1 MNFPAIGAVAAGG
14 ALGCVARY
22 LVGVA
27 AVRLFGLGF
36 PWGTLFINVLGS
48 FVLGAFAQWFT
59 LSWNASQTTRLF
71 LTVGICGGFTTFSTY
86 LLDVAVLIE
95 RGALNAAVI
104 YAVISLTLGIAAL
117 YSGLYLVRF
126 LHP

>member
-1 MNFPAIGAVAAGG
+1 MNPAAIGAVAAGG
-14 ALGCVARY
+14 ALGSVGRY

-27 AVRLFGLGF
+27 SVRLLGLGF

-48 FVLGAFAQWFT
+48 FVLGAFAEWFA

-71 LTVGICGGFTTFSTY
+71 LTVGICGGFTTFSTFS
-86 LLDVAVLIE
+86 LDVAVLIG
-95 RGALNAAVI
+95 RGALNAAAI
-104 YAVISLTLGIAAL
+104 YAITSVVLGITAL
-117 YSGLYLVRF
+117 YAGFHLVRF